1 MVFLH
6 SIFRKARGAYAE
18 AAVQRSLSKQ
28 AVLERRQNPWEI
40 IVNEFVLYKVLA
52 SGPNIC

>member
-40 IVNEFVLYKVLA
+40 IVNEFVL
-52 SGPNIC
+52 